1 MKKTANF
8 LHNQLKVRDGIILHV
23 FVRHEGFDQ
32 YGNLLPDDGTAFPG
46 DRSKKKNSQEEKMY
60 ASSAFDKRGDVKDA
74 GMPSSSDEEVDYND
88 DAEEKISKV

>member
-1 MKKTANF
+1 
-8 LHNQLKVRDGIILHV
+8 
-23 FVRHEGFDQ
+23 
-32 YGNLLPDDGTAFPG
+32 
-46 DRSKKKNSQEEKMY
+46 MY